1 VFHGFGGTA
10 YEIQIDGHKAHN
22 VYKMVIDGFS
32 WAPASIFYVIAMLLL
47 SSHLSHGVSSLFQTL
62 GLATHRTDPLFKKLG
77 HAFALLILVGNC
89 SIPIA
94 ILVFGYGR

>member
-1 VFHGFGGTA
+1 
-10 YEIQIDGHKAHN
+10 
-22 VYKMVIDGFS
+22 
-32 WAPASIFYVIAMLLL
+32 
-47 SSHLSHGVSSLFQTL
+47 LSHGFSSLFQTL
-62 GLATHRTDPLFKKLG
+62 GLSTHRTEPLFKKLG